1 MLFEIQMFIN
11 GLDLMYKY
19 SILFI
24 YFDIGTL
31 F

>member
-1 MLFEIQMFIN
+1 MFIN
-11 GLDLMYKY
+11 GFDLMYKY